1 MTEDRLYELMV
12 TVVDGVA
19 SPADREELMAY
30 IADKPEL
37 RRELEA
43 HQALK
48 AVTDGWVERL
58 ELDLVEDRMREQ
70 GTNTW
75 INGLGVALFL
85 GSVSLLTGWGL
96 VEGMLDDS
104 APLVVRLALGGLGA
118 SFLLLLVGA
127 FRWWNATRKVDRYSE
142 VIR

>member
-1 MTEDRLYELMV
+1 MTEERLFELMV

-19 SPADREELMAY
+19 SPAEREELMAH

-37 RRELEA
+37 RREFEA

-58 ELDLVEDRMREQ
+58 ELDLVEDEMREQ
-70 GTNTW
+70 GTNQW
-75 INGLGVALFL
+75 LNGLGIALFL
-85 GSVSLLTGWGL
+85 GSIALLSGWGL
-96 VEGMLDDS
+96 VAGVVDDS
-104 APLVVRLALGGLGA
+104 APMVVRLSLGGLGA
-118 SFLLLLVGA
+118 SLVLLLVGGL
-127 FRWWNATRKVDRYSE
+127 RWRLRVAGSDRYSE

>member
-1 MTEDRLYELMV
+1 MTEDRLFELMV

-58 ELDLVEDRMREQ
+58 ELDLVEDRMRAD

-75 INGLGVALFL
+75 INGAGVVLLL
-85 GSVSLLTGWGL
+85 GSLGLLTGWGL
-96 VEGMLDDS
+96 VEAMVDES
-104 APLVVRLALGGLGA
+104 APLVVRLAMGGLAA
-118 SFLLLLVGA
+118 SFLLLLVGG
-127 FRWWNATRKVDRYSE
+127 FRWWNATRKADRYSE